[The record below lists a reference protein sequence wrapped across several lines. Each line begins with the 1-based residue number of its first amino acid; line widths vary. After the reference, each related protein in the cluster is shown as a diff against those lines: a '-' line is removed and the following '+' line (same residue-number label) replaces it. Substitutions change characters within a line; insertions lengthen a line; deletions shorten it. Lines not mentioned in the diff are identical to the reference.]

1 MFQTSRSNTAQ
12 DLINEAAER
21 GEAALQAGVDTAQL
35 AVNGL
40 SESAHRLQADA
51 AALRERSIDA
61 LRDGTRLV
69 RDRAQW
75 AGDRSV
81 SYIRHEPVK
90 SVLVAAAAGAALM
103 ALFSL
108 IGSRSGR

>member
-1 MFQTSRSNTAQ
+1 MFQTSNSNTAHA
-12 DLINEAAER
+12 LINEAAER
-21 GEAALQAGVDTAQL
+21 GDAALQAGVDTAHQ
-35 AVNGL
+35 AINGL
-40 SESAHRLQADA
+40 SESARRLQDDA
-51 AALRERSIDA
+51 AALRQRSIEA

-69 RDRAQW
+69 RDRAHW

-108 IGSRSGR
+108 MGSRSGR